1 MNLLRGLILI
11 VFSVAMSLAIVWQRA
26 RLTQTRYKIGAM
38 QKEIGDLEIA
48 EQLLHLEVSLLKSPK
63 VIAQRVET
71 MQLGLRDPSGC
82 KLNKKRTEIGEYK
95 LIAMRTREK
104 P

>member
-26 RLTQTRYKIGAM
+26 QLTQARYKIGTM
-38 QKEIGDLEIA
+38 ENTLGQLEIE
-48 EQLLHLEVSLLKSPK
+48 EQLLRLEMSLLKSPR

-71 MQLGLRDPSGC
+71 MQLGLRDPAGC
-82 KLNKKRTEIGEYK
+82 KLSKGKKDIGEYK